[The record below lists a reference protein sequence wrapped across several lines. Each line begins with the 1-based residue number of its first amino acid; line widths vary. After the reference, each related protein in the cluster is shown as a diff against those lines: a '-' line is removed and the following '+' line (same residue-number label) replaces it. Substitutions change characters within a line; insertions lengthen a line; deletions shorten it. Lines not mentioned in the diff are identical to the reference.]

1 MHDVQHNNIF
11 RRVSFAIGRPAQDNS
26 AFSNDL
32 EAFTQLKQR
41 DQRTIRQYSPAARTL
56 FSVPTGNSIF
66 SASANRRDNLLSF
79 GSSTSK
85 YMFILVP
92 GGWATLGWSGILYT
106 GGSLSSRR
114 GISTSSEPGGS
125 VARTPGRDICYTKKL

>member
-11 RRVSFAIGRPAQDNS
+11 QRVSFAIGRPAQDNS

-41 DQRTIRQYSPAARTL
+41 DQRTIKQYSPAARTL

-66 SASANRRDNLLSF
+66 SASVNRHDNLLSF
-79 GSSTSK
+79 RSSTRI
-85 YMFILVP
+85 YIFILAP

-106 GGSLSSRR
+106 GGASRR
-114 GISTSSEPGGS
+114 AGVSPLAQSQEG
-125 VARTPGRDICYTKKL
+125 A

>member
-11 RRVSFAIGRPAQDNS
+11 RRVSFAIRRPAQDNS

-41 DQRTIRQYSPAARTL
+41 DQRTIKQYSPAARTL

-79 GSSTSK
+79 RSSTRI
-85 YMFILVP
+85 YIFILALR
-92 GGWATLGWSGILYT
+92 GWATLGWSGILYT

>member
-11 RRVSFAIGRPAQDNS
+11 RRVSFAIRRPAQDNS
-26 AFSNDL
+26 AFSNNL

-41 DQRTIRQYSPAARTL
+41 DQQTIRQYSPAARTL
-56 FSVPTGNSIF
+56 SSVPPGNSIF

-92 GGWATLGWSGILYT
+92 GGVGNLGVVGDLVY
-106 GGSLSSRR
+106 GG
-114 GISTSSEPGGS
+114 EPL
-125 VARTPGRDICYTKKL
+125 VA